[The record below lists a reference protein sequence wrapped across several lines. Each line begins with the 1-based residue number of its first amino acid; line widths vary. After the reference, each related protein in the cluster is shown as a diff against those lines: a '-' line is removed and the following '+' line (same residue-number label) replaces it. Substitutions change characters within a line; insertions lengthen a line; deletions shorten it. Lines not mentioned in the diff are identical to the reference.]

1 MITKKVF
8 TPNHV
13 RCVSRRRGSNSP
25 ILIEHP
31 CPRIFRFAGSSLKCL
46 GFHEAA
52 FLYTHT
58 RRKCCPSQLVPS
70 VGLEPTASCSQSRC
84 TADCAMT
91 TYHASSGLSGSEEA
105 DPSWRWSRWG
115 TYPSPATGFQC
126 WLLIRCF
133 YPHSLSGE
141 TALVG
146 RKVSRLSRYGRRCQH
161 TACTSCGF
169 AHPLARCDSSFWCRS
184 KQLQ

>member
-1 MITKKVF
+1 MSWAAAGELTRLR
-8 TPNHV
+8 P
-13 RCVSRRRGSNSP
+13 RGVWRDA
-25 ILIEHP
+25 L
-31 CPRIFRFAGSSLKCL
+31 A
-46 GFHEAA
+46 
-52 FLYTHT
+52 
-58 RRKCCPSQLVPS
+58 LVPS

-115 TYPSPATGFQC
+115 TYPSPATGF
-126 WLLIRCF
+126 RYF

-141 TALVG
+141 TALIDWQEI
-146 RKVSRLSRYGRRCQH
+146 SRLFRYGWRYQH
-161 TACTSCGF
+161 TVCTSCGF
-169 AHPLARCDSSFWCRS
+169 AHPLARCGSSFWCRS

>member
-1 MITKKVF
+1 MRV
-8 TPNHV
+8 
-13 RCVSRRRGSNSP
+13 
-25 ILIEHP
+25 
-31 CPRIFRFAGSSLKCL
+31 
-46 GFHEAA
+46 EAA
-52 FLYTHT
+52 RVELTHTHRASLPSNLPIRRFLVKMPRLSRGCFLYTHT

-169 AHPLARCDSSFWCRS
+169 AHPLARCGSSFWCRC